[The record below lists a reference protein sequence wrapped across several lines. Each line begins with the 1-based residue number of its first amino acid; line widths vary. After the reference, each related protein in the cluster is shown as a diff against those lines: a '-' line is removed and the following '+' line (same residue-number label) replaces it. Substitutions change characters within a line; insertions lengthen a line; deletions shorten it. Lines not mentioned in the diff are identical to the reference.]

1 MSALMADYV
10 LTHPDQIN
18 VEWLARV
25 LRRSG
30 ALTDGDVAA
39 FDLETRE
46 RNLSTIVRLRVRYSA
61 GARGDRPEHLFLKMV
76 SMDQD
81 EESLG
86 PWEVEYYRRDYV
98 GLARVPLVRCYDAA
112 YSAEQRCYHLVLDDL
127 SASHVEAGEEAP
139 TLAYGLALA
148 EALAGLHA
156 PYWGSKRIAA
166 AGHVLPATAE
176 IERFVAISRPGGV
189 PILGAHAAQLRPHWP
204 EAIHD
209 IFARHPRA
217 MLARTGDDHGFTLIH
232 GDTNGQNIL
241 VPRDGDRPLY
251 LIDPQPFDW
260 RLTVWLGVYDLAN
273 AIVWRWEVEL
283 RRRLELP
290 ILRRYHE
297 QLIAYGIDNY
307 SWAQLLDDYR
317 LSAAM
322 GVYVATEWCRA
333 GLDEEWTHVWLPMLQ
348 KTLTACDDLNCRE
361 LWVAH

>member
-1 MSALMADYV
+1 MAAPV
-10 LTHPDQIN
+10 LTDLEQ
-18 VEWLARV
+18 VTAEWLTRM

-30 ALTDGDVAA
+30 ALADGKVAA
-39 FDLETRE
+39 FDLEARE
-46 RNLSTIVRLRVRYSA
+46 RNLSTSVRLRVRYSA

-76 SMDQD
+76 NMDQD

-86 PWEVEYYRRDYV
+86 PWEIEYYRRDYV

-112 YSAEQRCYHLVLDDL
+112 YSAKQRRYHLVLDDI
-127 SASHVEAGEEAP
+127 SASHVEAGENAP

-148 EALAGLHA
+148 EALAGLHVH
-156 PYWGSKRIAA
+156 YWGGQRIAA
-166 AGHVLPATAE
+166 VGHAIPGMAK
-176 IERFVAISRPGGV
+176 IERFVAISRPGAD
-189 PILGAHAAQLRPHWP
+189 PILDAHAEQLRPHWP
-204 EAIHD
+204 NAIHD

-217 MLARTGDDHGFTLIH
+217 MLARTGDDSGFTIIH
-232 GDTNGQNIL
+232 GDPNGQNIL
-241 VPRDGDRPLY
+241 VSRDGDRPLY

-283 RRRLELP
+283 RRQLELP
-290 ILRRYHE
+290 ILRHYHK

-322 GVYVATEWCRA
+322 GVYVAAEWCRA

-361 LWVAH
+361 LWAAH